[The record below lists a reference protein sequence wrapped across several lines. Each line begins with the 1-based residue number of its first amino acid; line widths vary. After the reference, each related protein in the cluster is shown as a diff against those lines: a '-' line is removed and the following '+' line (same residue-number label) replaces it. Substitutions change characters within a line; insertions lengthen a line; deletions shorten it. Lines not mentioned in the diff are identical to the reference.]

1 MKLLLMGLG
10 RQGFRI
16 LELILEKGLGPVD
29 IVDNRD
35 SALITAENTFGDKV
49 HRLPENPLALPETKR
64 TELLA
69 DYALVLDALPST
81 ESYQLILSSI
91 KAGTDVVSVSFL
103 EEDFMSLD
111 EPARK
116 NKVRIIPDCGG
127 APGFSHMMAGFSVNQ
142 LGFAD
147 RVVMKVGAI
156 PANPEAPF
164 YHSLTWSVED
174 LMEEYFRPAK
184 CRHAGK
190 IEAPD
195 PFDTIVEEHIQGLPL
210 QSFLSDGARSFLA
223 NFPEV
228 AFMEERTLRHH
239 GHMDFM
245 KPFHSAGFLS
255 RKPLETTG
263 REIQPFRIL
272 ASLLEQKFSSLP
284 PEDRFIMQVDVSG
297 PGGTHCHEYNMPY
310 QEGPGVFGLV
320 NSVAVTAVESAAMV
334 LDGTIATYGVFPLE
348 RLADPG
354 NFDRM
359 SRAHQ
364 EQGAMVELE
373 VRD

>member
-1 MKLLLMGLG
+1 MGLG

-35 SALITAENTFGDKV
+35 EVLCNAEKIFGGQV
-49 HRLPENPLALPETKR
+49 RRLPVNPLALPETKR
-64 TELLA
+64 IELLA

-91 KAGTDVVSVSFL
+91 ESGTDVVSVSFL
-103 EEDFMSLD
+103 EEDFMALD
-111 EPARK
+111 DLARE

-127 APGFSHMMAGFSVNQ
+127 APGFSHMMAGYSVNS
-142 LGFAD
+142 LGGAD

-156 PANPEAPF
+156 PARPEAPF

-184 CRHAGK
+184 CRHGGK

-195 PFDTIVEEHIQGLPL
+195 PFDGILEEHIQGLPL
-210 QSFLSDGARSFLA
+210 QSFLSDGARSFLT
-223 NFPEV
+223 NFPDV

-245 KPFHSAGFLS
+245 KPFHQAGLLS
-255 RKPLETTG
+255 RGPVETAG
-263 REIQPFRIL
+263 VKIQPYRIL

-297 PGGTHCHEYNMPY
+297 PGGSHRHEYNMPY
-310 QEGPGVFGLV
+310 QEGSGVFGLV
-320 NSVAVTAVESAAMV
+320 NSVAVTAVEAAAMV
-334 LDGTIATYGVFPLE
+334 LDGTVSEDGVFPLE
-348 RLADPG
+348 LLASRE
-354 NFDRM
+354 NFNRM
-359 SRAHQ
+359 SRAHRD
-364 EQGAMVELE
+364 QGATVELE
-373 VRD
+373 VQN